1 MWWRNVQREKLR
13 IFHFVLAQKFYF
25 IFLFA
30 FATIDPAL
38 AASFGSNHYKYC
50 ILCKKKHFGN
60 FVSFPQTEK
69 NNRWTK
75 WKTALGNLV
84 GPVTME
90 QTKNYRICDS
100 WLASNHSRDNPSFLQ
115 EPMKIQPDFGPKTTH
130 FVALCQKRRFN
141 EIQSTNNTL
150 ENINKSILECEKKLK
165 KLKEQKEH
173 LLSTQPPPKKKKKQK
188 KKKY

>member
-1 MWWRNVQREKLR
+1 
-13 IFHFVLAQKFYF
+13 
-25 IFLFA
+25 
-30 FATIDPAL
+30 
-38 AASFGSNHYKYC
+38 
-50 ILCKKKHFGN
+50 
-60 FVSFPQTEK
+60 
-69 NNRWTK
+69 
-75 WKTALGNLV
+75 
-84 GPVTME
+84 ME

-173 LLSTQPPPKKKKKQK
+173 LLLLNHLQK
-188 KKKY
+188 KKKILNLKELYILKVNLKETTNISKVLLLFKILDP

>member
-1 MWWRNVQREKLR
+1 
-13 IFHFVLAQKFYF
+13 
-25 IFLFA
+25 
-30 FATIDPAL
+30 
-38 AASFGSNHYKYC
+38 
-50 ILCKKKHFGN
+50 
-60 FVSFPQTEK
+60 
-69 NNRWTK
+69 
-75 WKTALGNLV
+75 
-84 GPVTME
+84 ME

-173 LLSTQPPPKKKKKQK
+173 LLSTQPPPKKKKKKKK

>member
-1 MWWRNVQREKLR
+1 
-13 IFHFVLAQKFYF
+13 
-25 IFLFA
+25 
-30 FATIDPAL
+30 
-38 AASFGSNHYKYC
+38 
-50 ILCKKKHFGN
+50 
-60 FVSFPQTEK
+60 
-69 NNRWTK
+69 
-75 WKTALGNLV
+75 
-84 GPVTME
+84 ME

-130 FVALCQKRRFN
+130 FVALYQKRRFN

-173 LLSTQPPPKKKKKQK
+173 LLLLNHLQK
-188 KKKY
+188 KKKILNLKELYILKVNLKETTNISKVLLLFKILDP